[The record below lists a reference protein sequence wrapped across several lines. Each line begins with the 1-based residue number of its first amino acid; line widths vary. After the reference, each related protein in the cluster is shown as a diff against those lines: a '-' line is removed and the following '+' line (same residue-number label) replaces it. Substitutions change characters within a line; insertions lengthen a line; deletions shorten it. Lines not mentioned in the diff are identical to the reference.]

1 MFPLCTEVAV
11 GRPGGAVRPLE
22 EIREAMAGTRAE
34 NADGTPTRA
43 TCGHM
48 LALFST
54 VTDPRQQS
62 KVRYPLNEVLLA
74 AFLAVM
80 CDANTWADMERL
92 GNAKL
97 RWLRRFAPFREGVP
111 SHDTFRY
118 VLGLLD
124 FAELQ
129 SLVVT
134 FVVENLYAVRSS
146 LGVEAPRRQLAVD
159 GKAER
164 GTGRRYLHS
173 AGGEVR
179 DVQTLHVWDTS
190 ANACLWS
197 GAIDAKTNEIP
208 VAQAWLSDEANDIAG
223 AIAGADAMHTQ
234 RETAR
239 IVVSRG
245 ADYVLGLKGN
255 QGTLRGSCEDYFADH
270 GFLRRVRR
278 IGADYL
284 KVAEKAHG
292 RLEVRETYR
301 CDPVAGEFAGW
312 EGLRSLVCQ
321 VKTVTP
327 AAKGSESR
335 SETRCYISSLADVG
349 EIATAI
355 RRHWI
360 CESSHWLLDA
370 AFRQDEDQ
378 NADRRRFENRAM
390 PDKLCL
396 SLARLMQAHPHYAR
410 RRTSVAGIR
419 KMIGWET
426 EENFGRLLEVV
437 DRSAFEATVEGL
449 RLTAADRRRYQKVL
463 EEAEDDLW

>member
-1 MFPLCTEVAV
+1 M
-11 GRPGGAVRPLE
+11 RPLE
-22 EIREAMAGTRAE
+22 EIRDAMAGGGAL

-43 TCGHM
+43 SCRQM
-48 LALFST
+48 VALFST
-54 VTDPRQQS
+54 VTDPRQAA

-97 RWLRRFAPFREGVP
+97 RWLRRFAPFRAGVP

-118 VLGLLD
+118 VLGLVD

-134 FVVENLYAVRSS
+134 FVVENLYAVRRS
-146 LGVEAPRRQLAVD
+146 LGVEAPRPQLAVD

-164 GTGRRYLHS
+164 GTGRRYRHS

-190 ANACLWS
+190 SNVCLWS
-197 GAIDAKTNEIP
+197 GAIEEKTNEIP
-208 VAQAWLSDEANDIAG
+208 VAQRWLADEANDVAG
-223 AIAGADAMHTQ
+223 TIVSADAMHTQ

-239 IVVSRG
+239 IIVSRG

-255 QGTLRGSCEDYFADH
+255 QAGLREAAEDYLAPSY
-270 GFLRRVRR
+270 LREVRR
-278 IGADYL
+278 GGVGYL
-284 KVAEKAHG
+284 KVCEKAHG
-292 RLEVRETYR
+292 QLEVRETFR
-301 CDPVAGEFAGW
+301 CDPVEGEFAGW

-321 VKTVTP
+321 VKTCTKSAP
-327 AAKGSESR
+327 GSEPR
-335 SETRCYISSLADVG
+335 SETRYYISSLVDVG

-390 PDKLCL
+390 LNKLAL
-396 SLARLMQAHPHYAR
+396 SLARLMQAHPYYAS

-419 KMIGWET
+419 KMIGWDT

-437 DRSAFEATVEGL
+437 DRDAFEATVNGL
-449 RLTAADRRRYQKVL
+449 RLTAADRRRYERIL
-463 EEAEDDLW
+463 EEAEEDVW

>member
-1 MFPLCTEVAV
+1 M

-22 EIREAMAGTRAE
+22 EIREAMAEGGSP

-43 TCGHM
+43 SYRQ
-48 LALFST
+48 LVALFST
-54 VTDPRQQS
+54 VTDPRQQA
-62 KVRYPLNEVLLA
+62 KVRYPLNEVLLV

-97 RWLRRFAPFREGVP
+97 RWLRRFAPFRAGVP

-118 VLGLLD
+118 VLGLVD

-146 LGVEAPRRQLAVD
+146 LGAEAPRAQLAVD
-159 GKAER
+159 GKSER
-164 GTGRRYLHS
+164 GTGRRYAHS
-173 AGGEVR
+173 AGGELR

-190 ANACLWS
+190 SNVCLWS
-197 GAIDAKTNEIP
+197 EAIEEKTNEIP
-208 VAQAWLSDEANDIAG
+208 VAQRWLADPANDISG
-223 AIAGADAMHTQ
+223 AIVSADAMHTQ

-239 IVVSRG
+239 IIRSRG

-255 QGTLRGSCEDYFADH
+255 QAGLREAAGDYFADP
-270 GFLRRVRR
+270 GFLRRIRR
-278 IGADYL
+278 LGADYL
-284 KVAEKAHG
+284 KVTEKAHG
-292 RLEVRETYR
+292 QLEVRETYR
-301 CDPVAGEFAGW
+301 CDPVEGEFAGW

-321 VKTVTP
+321 VKTCTK
-327 AAKGSESR
+327 AAPGSGPR
-335 SETRCYISSLADVG
+335 SEVRYYISSLADVG

-370 AFRQDEDQ
+370 AFRQDECQD
-378 NADRRRFENRAM
+378 ADRRRFENRAM
-390 PDKLCL
+390 LNKLCL

-437 DRSAFEATVEGL
+437 DRGAFEATVNGL
-449 RLTAADRRRYQKVL
+449 RLTAADRRRYERIL
-463 EEAEDDLW
+463 EEAEEDLW

>member
-1 MFPLCTEVAV
+1 M
-11 GRPGGAVRPLE
+11 GNPGEAVRPLG
-22 EIREAMAGTRAE
+22 EIREAMAGGLAA

-43 TCGHM
+43 SCRQ
-48 LALFST
+48 LVALFAT
-54 VTDPRQQS
+54 VGDPRQQS
-62 KVRYPLNEVLLA
+62 KVRYPLNEVLLV

-97 RWLRRFAPFREGVP
+97 RWLRRFAPFRAGVP

-134 FVVENLYAVRSS
+134 FVVENLYAVRRS

-173 AGGEVR
+173 EGGELR

-190 ANACLWS
+190 ANVCLWS
-197 GAIDAKTNEIP
+197 EAIEEKTNEIP
-208 VAQAWLSDEANDIAG
+208 VAQRWLADPANDLGG
-223 AIAGADAMHTQ
+223 AVVSADAMHTQ

-239 IVVSRG
+239 IVRSRG

-255 QGTLRGSCEDYFADH
+255 QGTLREAAEDYFAPSH
-270 GFLRRVRR
+270 LRRLRG
-278 IGADYL
+278 GADHL
-284 KVAEKAHG
+284 RVCEKAHG
-292 RLEVRETYR
+292 QVEVRETYR
-301 CDPVAGEFAGW
+301 CDPVEGEFAGW

-327 AAKGSESR
+327 AAPGSQSR
-335 SETRCYISSLADVG
+335 SETRYYISSLADVG

-360 CESSHWLLDA
+360 CESSHWLLDK

-390 PDKLCL
+390 LNKLCL
-396 SLARLMQAHPHYAR
+396 SLARLMQAHPYYAR

-437 DRSAFEATVEGL
+437 DRGAFEATVDGL
-449 RLTAADRRRYQKVL
+449 RLTAADRRRYQKIL
-463 EEAEDDLW
+463 DESEDGLW

>member
-1 MFPLCTEVAV
+1 MSS
-11 GRPGGAVRPLE
+11 PGEAVRPLE

-34 NADGTPTRA
+34 NAGGTPTRA
-43 TCGHM
+43 TCRQL
-48 LALFST
+48 LALFTT
-54 VTDPRQQS
+54 VTDPRQAG
-62 KVRYPLNEVLLA
+62 KVRYPMNEVLLV

-134 FVVENLYAVRSS
+134 FVVENLYAVRRS
-146 LGVEAPRRQLAVD
+146 LGVEAPRAQLAVD

-190 ANACLWS
+190 ANVCLWS
-197 GAIDAKTNEIP
+197 EAIGEKTNEIP
-208 VAQAWLSDEANDIAG
+208 VAQRWLADPANDIRG
-223 AIAGADAMHTQ
+223 AIVSADAMHTQ

-239 IVVSRG
+239 LIRSRG

-255 QGTLRGSCEDYFADH
+255 QAGLREAAEDYFADPR
-270 GFLRRVRR
+270 FLQRLRR
-278 IGADYL
+278 L
-284 KVAEKAHG
+284 KAGHLRVTEKAHG
-292 RLEVRETYR
+292 QLEVRETYR
-301 CDPVAGEFAGW
+301 CDPVAGEFVGW

-327 AAKGSESR
+327 AAGGSEGR
-335 SETRCYISSLADVG
+335 SETRYYISSLADVG
-349 EIATAI
+349 ERATAI

-378 NADRRRFENRAM
+378 NADRMRFENRAM
-390 PDKLCL
+390 LNKLCL
-396 SLARLMQAHPHYAR
+396 SLARLMQAHPYYAR

-449 RLTAADRRRYQKVL
+449 GLTAADRRRYQRVL
-463 EEAEDDLW
+463 DEAEDDIW